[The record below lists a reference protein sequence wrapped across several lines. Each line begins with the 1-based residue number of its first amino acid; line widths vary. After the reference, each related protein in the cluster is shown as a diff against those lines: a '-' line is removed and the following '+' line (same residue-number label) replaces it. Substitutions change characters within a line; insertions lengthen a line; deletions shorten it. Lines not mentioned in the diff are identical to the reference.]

1 MRIAVAGNL
10 ASAGIAIADIN
21 LKLIWD
27 VVAAIRIGDTGH
39 VLVVDDTGRLV
50 AHPDISRVLRGG
62 AGSGDF
68 NRLRSVV
75 DAANG
80 AAVVATGDDGKPVV
94 ALSVRAAANEVD
106 PSRGLAG
113 YVTTY
118 QAVAAAPDLHLAE
131 FQRHRTLLV
140 VDELHHLPALYDLNP
155 NKVGLVDNY
164 VTPAS
169 NYGNMYQHWNGIDV
183 GVNVRVQQGLMLQ
196 GGVSSGKTFTD
207 KCEVQAKLPELQV
220 GYEALSLNRDAVSI
234 GVTNNAFCRNET
246 PFLTQLKL
254 LGAYS
259 IPRIGIQFAA
269 TYQDVPGPEI
279 LANYTVSNA
288 LVQPSLGR
296 PLSGG
301 AANVTVPL
309 LAPGELYGPRER
321 MLDLRLARTFKYG
334 RTRTTINL
342 DIYNSLN
349 ANAVTFLNQ
358 NYGATGVGWQ
368 APTAIIDA
376 RLFKIS
382 AQFEF

>member
-1 MRIAVAGNL
+1 
-10 ASAGIAIADIN
+10 
-21 LKLIWD
+21 
-27 VVAAIRIGDTGH
+27 
-39 VLVVDDTGRLV
+39 
-50 AHPDISRVLRGG
+50 
-62 AGSGDF
+62 
-68 NRLRSVV
+68 
-75 DAANG
+75 
-80 AAVVATGDDGKPVV
+80 
-94 ALSVRAAANEVD
+94 
-106 PSRGLAG
+106 
-113 YVTTY
+113 
-118 QAVAAAPDLHLAE
+118 
-131 FQRHRTLLV
+131 
-140 VDELHHLPALYDLNP
+140 
-155 NKVGLVDNY
+155 
-164 VTPAS
+164 
-169 NYGNMYQHWNGIDV
+169 
-183 GVNVRVQQGLMLQ
+183 
-196 GGVSSGKTFTD
+196 VSSGKTFTD

-220 GYEALSLNRDAVSI
+220 GYETLSLNRDAVGI

-279 LANYTVSNA
+279 LANYTASNA

-321 MLDLRLARTFKYG
+321 MLDLRFSRPFKYG

-358 NYGATGVGWQ
+358 NYGVTGVGWQ